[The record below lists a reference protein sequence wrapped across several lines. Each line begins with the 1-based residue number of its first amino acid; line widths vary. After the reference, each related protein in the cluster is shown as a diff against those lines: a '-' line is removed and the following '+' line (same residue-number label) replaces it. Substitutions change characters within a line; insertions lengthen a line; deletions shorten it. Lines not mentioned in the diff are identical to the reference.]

1 MLNSSAP
8 SAYASNISL
17 HLSSSTDLSNFFTK
31 TANSFLSIV
40 PDSSISAISI
50 HYLATSADFSSV
62 TSPASVISPVI
73 WAINLFFLSF
83 NFFFCALVRVFFSF
97 GASSAGASSS
107 GAFSS
112 GSAVASSAAI
122 LAASASAS
130 SLAAKAAA
138 SSASFYSLSASSA
151 AACSA
156 SNLSYSAWAAAASA
170 SA

>member
-62 TSPASVISPVI
+62 TSPASEISPVI

-97 GASSAGASSS
+97 GASST
-107 GAFSS
+107 

>member
-62 TSPASVISPVI
+62 TSPASEISPVI

-97 GASSAGASSS
+97 DASSAGASST
-107 GAFSS
+107 